1 MLKTGLQ
8 TRSNLLYSY
17 IMYYKCNTDYCKN
30 SFKSSVSM
38 ISSPFFIVTLTLC
51 PTHHRLIYHPE
62 STSGPHSIQ
71 SKDSLLI
78 DDIYK
83 TNKGY
88 AVIYK
93 DINDQEITEW
103 FDD

>member
-1 MLKTGLQ
+1 MKLFICYFPGCTYKTED
-8 TRSNLLYSY
+8 RSKIEFHHIIPRELWPRLNQ
-17 IMYYKCNTDYCKN
+17 N
-30 SFKSSVSM
+30 
-38 ISSPFFIVTLTLC
+38 VTLTLC

-71 SKDSLLI
+71 SKDSLSI
-78 DDIYK
+78 DGIYK

>member
-1 MLKTGLQ
+1 MKLFICHFPGCTYKTED
-8 TRSNLLYSY
+8 RSKIEFHHIIPRELWPRLNQ
-17 IMYYKCNTDYCKN
+17 N
-30 SFKSSVSM
+30 
-38 ISSPFFIVTLTLC
+38 VTLTLC
-51 PTHHRLIYHPE
+51 PTHHHLIYHPE

-71 SKDSLLI
+71 SKDSLSI
-78 DDIYK
+78 DGIYK